1 MRIKITIC
9 LLLIGVTAACF
20 WRVTGNGFVNYDD
33 SLYVTDNSH
42 VQAGLSLQGVK
53 WAFTTGENANWHPLT
68 WLSHMLD
75 VELYDLKP
83 WGHHFTSLLLHILN
97 TVLLFL
103 LLARMTGSLWRSGL
117 VAALF
122 GVHPLHVESVA
133 WVAERKDV
141 LSTLFWILTM
151 WAYVRY
157 AEHPGV
163 KRYLPV
169 AVLFALGLSAKPM
182 LVTLP
187 FVLLLLDY
195 WPLRRYAEFKVQS
208 SKFNVGSQVPNTQHP
223 TPNTG
228 STSTRRLV
236 WEKIPLILLAA
247 ASSVVTYI
255 VQQKGGAVSPLE
267 EFPFGIRLANALVSY
282 VEYIGK
288 MFWPKNLAVFYPHPV
303 DTLRLWEIALAG
315 ALLIGITVL
324 ALAARRRQY
333 LAMGWLWYLGTLVPV
348 IGLVQV
354 GEQSIADRYTYVP
367 LIGLF
372 VVLAWGIPELLSRT
386 ALFSTRPVVLSRF
399 LAAVSGIVIIL
410 LGAAT
415 WVQAGYWRNSYT
427 LLGHAIAVTEG
438 NYVAHYNLGFAF
450 AEEGRSGEAMSH
462 YRAALWANRN
472 LPHAHI
478 NLGIEL
484 AKQGKADEAIRHYLE
499 ALRIQ
504 PDDEKAYYNLGNALL
519 QQGKIQEAVAKYR
532 KAIEIKPDYVQA
544 HNNLGNI
551 YAEQGKVEQAIAE
564 YGKAVQIDPKS
575 SNARYNLGNLLVEQ
589 GRTSEA
595 IKHYSELLRVAPQD
609 AVVHYL
615 LANLFADRGKLDEA
629 IEHYRDAVE
638 IRPDYAEAH
647 YNLGV
652 ALSRQQKIDES
663 VREFRAAVR
672 LKPDYAKAYKN
683 LAVALYL
690 KADYAGAWEAL
701 RLSRK
706 YGMRPH
712 PGFVEALSAKM
723 PEPPD

>member
-83 WGHHFTSLLLHILN
+83 WGHHLTSLLLHILN

-208 SKFNVGSQVPNTQHP
+208 SKFNVGSQVANTQHP

-228 STSTRRLV
+228 STSPRRLV
-236 WEKIPLILLAA
+236 WEKAPLFALAA
-247 ASSVVTYI
+247 ASSIVTYI
-255 VQQKGGAVSPLE
+255 VQQKGGAVVTLE
-267 EFPFGIRLANALVSY
+267 KYSTGVRAANALVAY
-282 VEYIGK
+282 VGYMAKMLWPGK
-288 MFWPKNLAVFYPHPV
+288 LAVFYPHP
-303 DTLRLWEIALAG
+303 DRGLPLWQVVGAG
-315 ALLIGITVL
+315 VVL
-324 ALAARRRQY
+324 ALITGLVIRAGKPRPY
-333 LAMGWLWYLGTLVPV
+333 LAVGWLWYLGTLFPV
-348 IGLVQV
+348 IGLIQV
-354 GEQSIADRYTYVP
+354 GSQAMADRYTYVA

-372 VVLAWGIPELLSRT
+372 VMIAWAPGEP
-386 ALFSTRPVVLSRF
+386 RPVKEQRGGKRKSAPTSKLPHSHTPILPA
-399 LAAVSGIVIIL
+399 LALIAIAAIAVRSW
-410 LGAAT
+410 A
-415 WVQAGYWRNSYT
+415 QAGYWQDGLT
-427 LLGHAIAVTEG
+427 LYRHALDVTPNNAIMRYNMG
-438 NYVAHYNLGFAF
+438 VALARRGDV
-450 AEEGRSGEAMSH
+450 EQAMEH
-462 YRAALWANRN
+462 F
-472 LPHAHI
+472 
-478 NLGIEL
+478 
-484 AKQGKADEAIRHYLE
+484 
-499 ALRIQ
+499 
-504 PDDEKAYYNLGNALL
+504 
-519 QQGKIQEAVAKYR
+519 QEAVRLQPNYAQVY
-532 KAIEIKPDYVQA
+532 
-544 HNNLGNI
+544 HNMG
-551 YAEQGKVEQAIAE
+551 V
-564 YGKAVQIDPKS
+564 
-575 SNARYNLGNLLVEQ
+575 LLDSR
-589 GRTSEA
+589 GMRT
-595 IKHYSELLRVAPQD
+595 
-609 AVVHYL
+609 
-615 LANLFADRGKLDEA
+615 EA
-629 IEHYRDAVE
+629 IEAYRE
-638 IRPDYAEAH
+638 
-647 YNLGV
+647 
-652 ALSRQQKIDES
+652 
-663 VREFRAAVR
+663 AVR
-672 LKPDYAKAYKN
+672 LKPNLAESHNN
-683 LAVALYL
+683 LAVALYGRG
-690 KADYAGAWEAL
+690 DYAGAWEEVRICREL
-701 RLSRK
+701 
-706 YGMRPH
+706 GFHPH
-712 PGFVEALSAKM
+712 PEFLEALSKKM
-723 PEPPD
+723 AEP